1 MRRRRFIC
9 IRLSNPYM
17 TCSSGMPFN
26 RGRSPPQLLTEAAH
40 GCLKSSPTRGLR
52 RAHLHLSYSMTL
64 TRLLDT
70 TCRTTR
76 RAGPHPAVRRIKR
89 TARPSAEVRAG
100 QSKHSAPR
108 WPGRASG
115 RCATG
120 RGDSQRFAPPGL
132 GPHPVGEVREI
143 AFVPASMAS
152 TPQTGVGGVPT
163 FQGVATP
170 RVLDSPRST
179 RASRVGRS

>member
-1 MRRRRFIC
+1 MTRENLHPFHFRVSDPRLAPKKRREPGAPTHGVPAQNRHKGTGLP
-9 IRLSNPYM
+9 RLP
-17 TCSSGMPFN
+17 
-26 RGRSPPQLLTEAAH
+26 
-40 GCLKSSPTRGLR
+40 
-52 RAHLHLSYSMTL
+52 
-64 TRLLDT
+64 
-70 TCRTTR
+70 CRTTR